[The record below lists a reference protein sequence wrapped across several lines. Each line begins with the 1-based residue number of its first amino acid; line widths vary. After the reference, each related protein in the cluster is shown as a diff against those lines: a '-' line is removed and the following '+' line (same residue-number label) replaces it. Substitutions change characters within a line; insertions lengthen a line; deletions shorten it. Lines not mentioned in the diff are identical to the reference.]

1 MARDRERGNAVQLAA
16 AEKLGNQAASLE
28 ARLRVVSNER
38 NSALEQVSFLEVTFE
53 SSANKF
59 SDDLRRATYDAKKAL
74 ADNYLDVLV
83 SLKEKWEKKK
93 AATDCEARL
102 REVMANIDLLKEIM
116 NNNLLASDDLSRL
129 RTKEV
134 ELGSELDVMAVS
146 DFSFEKLDLPQI
158 MEDLPEDFFA
168 KVPFA
173 VNDTGDKMKCAG
185 GQFEEGEFD
194 IEDFAALVGGAG
206 CNRRL
211 DQGPGLQLNVKN
223 IAIFGNRKF
232 NELDLR
238 GPRVLGGGSTL
249 SAGFYTRAS
258 DDYVEEAEWEMEEV
272 EAAYE
277 WVEKKLV
284 YRPPMKGWQSALKD
298 GLLEAGVLP
307 YNGFTL
313 DHIYGTKIGVMLFDR
328 EGQKHSVVELLKYA
342 NSDTIVVYLYA
353 YVHKI
358 LFTTK
363 GRPKPKA
370 SGVIYQDADR
380 VFHKAELVNKAMN
393 EAHKINRVVL
403 DNPMVGQGMG
413 DNLMNIVVVPFPQPV
428 GVSLLEVVGITKFDS
443 FSEYCAGLSLS
454 YNLTRRFFDGF

>member
-1 MARDRERGNAVQLAA
+1 
-16 AEKLGNQAASLE
+16 
-28 ARLRVVSNER
+28 
-38 NSALEQVSFLEVTFE
+38 
-53 SSANKF
+53 
-59 SDDLRRATYDAKKAL
+59 
-74 ADNYLDVLV
+74 
-83 SLKEKWEKKK
+83 
-93 AATDCEARL
+93 
-102 REVMANIDLLKEIM
+102 
-116 NNNLLASDDLSRL
+116 
-129 RTKEV
+129 
-134 ELGSELDVMAVS
+134 
-146 DFSFEKLDLPQI
+146 
-158 MEDLPEDFFA
+158 
-168 KVPFA
+168 
-173 VNDTGDKMKCAG
+173 
-185 GQFEEGEFD
+185 
-194 IEDFAALVGGAG
+194 
-206 CNRRL
+206 
-211 DQGPGLQLNVKN
+211 
-223 IAIFGNRKF
+223 
-232 NELDLR
+232 
-238 GPRVLGGGSTL
+238 
-249 SAGFYTRAS
+249 
-258 DDYVEEAEWEMEEV
+258 MEEV

-403 DNPMVGQGMG
+403 DNTMVGQGMG

-454 YNLTRRFFDGF
+454 YNLTRRFLDGF

>member
-1 MARDRERGNAVQLAA
+1 MDYQWSNFQVWLSPTKPNGFPPSRRNPTTLAPKIGHFDYIIIGG
-16 AEKLGNQAASLE
+16 EASGC
-28 ARLRVVSNER
+28 
-38 NSALEQVSFLEVTFE
+38 
-53 SSANKF
+53 
-59 SDDLRRATYDAKKAL
+59 AL
-74 ADNYLDVLV
+74 ATTLSQN
-83 SLKEKWEKKK
+83 
-93 AATDCEARL
+93 ATSQL
-102 REVMANIDLLKEIM
+102 FI
-116 NNNLLASDDLSRL
+116 S
-129 RTKEV
+129 
-134 ELGSELDVMAVS
+134 
-146 DFSFEKLDLPQI
+146 
-158 MEDLPEDFFA
+158 
-168 KVPFA
+168 
-173 VNDTGDKMKCAG
+173 
-185 GQFEEGEFD
+185 EEG
-194 IEDFAALVGGAG
+194 VY
-206 CNRRL
+206 
-211 DQGPGLQLNVKN
+211 N
-223 IAIFGNRKF
+223 IQ
-232 NELDLR
+232 
-238 GPRVLGGGSTL
+238 PRVLGGGSTL
-249 SAGFYTRAS
+249 SAGFYTRVS

-393 EAHKINRVVL
+393 EVVCL
-403 DNPMVGQGMG
+403 S
-413 DNLMNIVVVPFPQPV
+413 VPW
-428 GVSLLEVVGITKFDS
+428 G
-443 FSEYCAGLSLS
+443 ARS
-454 YNLTRRFFDGF
+454 Y

>member
-1 MARDRERGNAVQLAA
+1 
-16 AEKLGNQAASLE
+16 
-28 ARLRVVSNER
+28 
-38 NSALEQVSFLEVTFE
+38 
-53 SSANKF
+53 
-59 SDDLRRATYDAKKAL
+59 
-74 ADNYLDVLV
+74 
-83 SLKEKWEKKK
+83 
-93 AATDCEARL
+93 
-102 REVMANIDLLKEIM
+102 
-116 NNNLLASDDLSRL
+116 
-129 RTKEV
+129 
-134 ELGSELDVMAVS
+134 
-146 DFSFEKLDLPQI
+146 
-158 MEDLPEDFFA
+158 
-168 KVPFA
+168 
-173 VNDTGDKMKCAG
+173 
-185 GQFEEGEFD
+185 
-194 IEDFAALVGGAG
+194 
-206 CNRRL
+206 
-211 DQGPGLQLNVKN
+211 
-223 IAIFGNRKF
+223 
-232 NELDLR
+232 
-238 GPRVLGGGSTL
+238 
-249 SAGFYTRAS
+249 
-258 DDYVEEAEWEMEEV
+258 MEEV

-393 EAHKINRVVL
+393 ELLMLSGVGPTTHLKAHKINRVVL